1 MSHSKHHTVLPER
14 LVAATLRDLA
24 ASSTPAGLLV
34 AHTSGPSS
42 GLVALAQAV
51 HFVQGAVLDPFMGL
65 ATFLPAWGKALGDE
79 VDVPVASVYHAL
91 LTNLLRDKDAV
102 GAAYVYTTI
111 EGVAVNW
118 TAFANQTS
126 AAWRAAG
133 GVRTLPALIEFV
145 RMLRAF
151 EPALPPP
158 SSRPAHR
165 DGRSSMPPT
174 RQLASQPNSLLSL
187 LFFFSPRSFF

>member
-1 MSHSKHHTVLPER
+1 MLEADAWPEAGVICSHNFY
-14 LVAATLRDLA
+14 AACDPT
-24 ASSTPAGLLV
+24 
-34 AHTSGPSS
+34 

-126 AAWRAAG
+126 SAWRAAG
-133 GVRTLPALIEFV
+133 GDPTLPALIIGLCA
-145 RMLRAF
+145 R
-151 EPALPPP
+151 
-158 SSRPAHR
+158 
-165 DGRSSMPPT
+165 G
-174 RQLASQPNSLLSL
+174 
-187 LFFFSPRSFF
+187 